1 MVMMLEEKILC
12 WKIDNLLTGLGTL
25 ARDLMVLNPQFSLCY
40 MKMLDSATAECFCL
54 PKFKY
59 QSLIPSVMVFEGV
72 VFGINYIMSGASLNG
87 ISAPIRRDTGT
98 ISWLCEDIG
107 RR

>member
-25 ARDLMVLNPQFSLCY
+25 ARDPMVLNLNFPCY
-40 MKMLDSATAECFCL
+40 MKMLDSLLLRAECFCL

-59 QSLIPSVMVFEGV
+59 QSLIPSDGV
-72 VFGINYIMSGASLNG
+72 LSKELSL
-87 ISAPIRRDTGT
+87 A
-98 ISWLCEDIG
+98 
-107 RR
+107 